1 MSVTPKFK
9 SKKDVVYEV
18 IKENIIQGVYEPG
31 SRLVIDELVT
41 QLHVSQIP
49 IREAIKQLEADGFVN
64 YETHVGA
71 RVADVDARFV
81 TEVFSLLESMEIICS
96 RVACQTMN
104 DDQLSTLTN
113 MVTEMDAMVNDPLV
127 WSERNRALHLF
138 ICECADTQLILKMMR
153 KIFDHWA
160 RLRRV
165 YLQDVANERVS
176 DAQTEHKLL
185 LEALKRRDPDEVE
198 RIIRYHNRGALSTYV
213 HYLESAGFLDATGS

>member
-1 MSVTPKFK
+1 MPVMPKFK
-9 SKKDVVYEV
+9 SKKDFMYDI
-18 IKENIIQGVYEPG
+18 IKDNIIQGVYEPG
-31 SRLVIDELVT
+31 SRLVIDELAT

-71 RVADVDARFV
+71 RVADVDAKFV
-81 TEVFSLLESMEIICS
+81 AEVFSLLESMEIICS
-96 RVACQTMN
+96 RAACQTMT
-104 DDQLSTLTN
+104 DDQLSTLAN
-113 MVTEMDAMVNDPLV
+113 MVTDMDALINEPLI
-127 WSERNRALHLF
+127 WSEHNRKLHLF

-165 YLQDVANERVS
+165 YLQDIANKRVS

-198 RIIRYHNRGALSTYV
+198 RIIRYHNQSALNTYV
-213 HYLESAGFLDATGS
+213 RYLESAGFLDAIGS

>member
-71 RVADVDARFV
+71 RVADVDAKFV
-81 TEVFSLLESMEIICS
+81 TGVFFLLES
-96 RVACQTMN
+96 
-104 DDQLSTLTN
+104 LS
-113 MVTEMDAMVNDPLV
+113 
-127 WSERNRALHLF
+127 
-138 ICECADTQLILKMMR
+138 
-153 KIFDHWA
+153 
-160 RLRRV
+160 
-165 YLQDVANERVS
+165 
-176 DAQTEHKLL
+176 
-185 LEALKRRDPDEVE
+185 
-198 RIIRYHNRGALSTYV
+198 
-213 HYLESAGFLDATGS
+213 